1 MQLELGCVLLRTYFT
16 NLLNTHPPLPCVG
29 ERGRSVQMG
38 SVEDTGKLT
47 GQGLLLTS
55 KQLSINPL
63 PQASFQTKKS
73 NSDSVMESNYLRE
86 MS

>member
-1 MQLELGCVLLRTYFT
+1 
-16 NLLNTHPPLPCVG
+16 
-29 ERGRSVQMG
+29 MG
-38 SVEDTGKLT
+38 SVVDTGKLT